1 MYKVNVYLTPRQLDA
16 LKKKSEELGI
26 RTDLLLP
33 WASLQTNRYR
43 DDPRLRHSQR
53 MP

>member
-26 RTDLLLP
+26 SY
-33 WASLQTNRYR
+33 AEI
-43 DDPRLRHSQR
+43 LRRVLDAWIEQEEEEKR
-53 MP
+53 KK

>member
-26 RTDLLLP
+26 SY
-33 WASLQTNRYR
+33 AEI
-43 DDPRLRHSQR
+43 LRRVLDAWIEQGEQKR
-53 MP
+53 KK